1 MNAAITLKDLST
13 LSGFSVSTIS
23 KALNDKVDISAKT
36 RQRIRSIAKEY
47 NYVPNTYAVGLRKKK
62 TKVIAVILPQ
72 VNKSFYSSFLY
83 SIQKKASNYGYRL
96 FLFQSFEEDAKERE
110 YLNSINDGSVDGA
123 IVLSLNK
130 KENKQLENA
139 IFPIE
144 HVELSEEKR
153 EDVLKQYCLN
163 KFNSLLKK
171 I

>member
-1 MNAAITLKDLST
+1 MTLKELSS

-23 KALNDKVDISAKT
+23 KALNNKVDISVKT
-36 RQRIRSIAKEY
+36 KQRIKNIAQQY
-47 NYVPNTYAVGLRKKK
+47 NYVPNTYAVALRKKK
-62 TKVIAVILPQ
+62 SKVIAVILPQ

-83 SIQKKASNYGYRL
+83 NIQKEASNYGYRV
-96 FLFQSFEEDAKERE
+96 FLFQSFEEEAKERE

-123 IVLSLNK
+123 IVLSVNK
-130 KENKQLENA
+130 KENKRLENA

-144 HVELSEEKR
+144 HVELSGEKN

-163 KFNSLLKK
+163 KFNTLLKK